1 MFVGLWDEAR
11 EALERV
17 YDTKSLKD
25 LVDRE
30 EQMCRAGFLSYSI

>member
-1 MFVGLWDEAR
+1 MSLWDEAR
-11 EALERV
+11 QALERV

-30 EQMCRAGFLSYSI
+30 QAILADQAPQYCI